1 MSRWVSPA
9 SAGLKS
15 AGGRGPSDDVLD
27 RIVKYVPAEVLAA
40 FTMLFGVA
48 AAMEL
53 DVRTAQWTAVGLIGA
68 FLAAT
73 VAYVATRAPA
83 GKVRTAHLAVSPVAF
98 LAWAY
103 PISSSLLGDWFF
115 GLAAFAAQVV
125 VVLLSMFIAPAE
137 G

>member
-9 SAGLKS
+9 SEGLKS
-15 AGGRGPSDDVLD
+15 AGGRGPSDDVLG

-73 VAYVATRAPA
+73 VVYVATRSPA

-103 PISSSLLGDWFF
+103 PISSSLLGDWFL

-125 VVLLSMFIAPAE
+125 VVLLSIFIAPAE